1 MNHCI
6 LQNFFVIIKETC
18 PQTPPHGST
27 TFSKAK
33 KMNQNAEQFLSTEDF
48 VLYVEED
55 ADQAAA
61 ESIADELQINR
72 IPKSS
77 AGSLPARCLLMDA
90 EGLSLVE
97 GAHTLR
103 GDFARFLP
111 RLVPN
116 NLNHELLVKAAR
128 LRGAQGP
135 LSAVDATAGLG
146 EDAFLLAA
154 AGFQVWLYERN
165 PVIAAL
171 LQDALRRGMKNPEL
185 APVLGRMHFHRGDSI
200 VELPRLDFAPDI
212 VVLDPM
218 FPDRKKSGLI
228 RKKFQMLHQLENP
241 CSEETELLT
250 AAFSCHPR
258 RIVIKRP
265 LKGPCLAGQKPA
277 YTLKGRAIRY
287 DCIVPPQATG
297 NKESTGHRDS

>member
-77 AGSLPARCLLMDA
+77 AGSLPARCLRMDA

-212 VVLDPM
+212 VVLDPC
-218 FPDRKKSGLI
+218 FRTGKRAASSEKNFRCSISWKIPARKKRSCLLRPFPVIPGGL
-228 RKKFQMLHQLENP
+228 
-241 CSEETELLT
+241 
-250 AAFSCHPR
+250 
-258 RIVIKRP
+258 
-265 LKGPCLAGQKPA
+265 
-277 YTLKGRAIRY
+277 
-287 DCIVPPQATG
+287 
-297 NKESTGHRDS
+297 

>member
-1 MNHCI
+1 
-6 LQNFFVIIKETC
+6 
-18 PQTPPHGST
+18 
-27 TFSKAK
+27 
-33 KMNQNAEQFLSTEDF
+33 MNQNAEQFLSTEDF

-72 IPKSS
+72 IQKPS

-97 GAHTLR
+97 GTHTLR

-171 LQDALRRGMKNPEL
+171 LQDALRRGM
-185 APVLGRMHFHRGDSI
+185 
-200 VELPRLDFAPDI
+200 
-212 VVLDPM
+212 
-218 FPDRKKSGLI
+218 
-228 RKKFQMLHQLENP
+228 ENP
-241 CSEETELLT
+241 RSFRLL
-250 AAFSCHPR
+250 
-258 RIVIKRP
+258 IK
-265 LKGPCLAGQKPA
+265 QK
-277 YTLKGRAIRY
+277 
-287 DCIVPPQATG
+287 
-297 NKESTGHRDS
+297 

>member
-1 MNHCI
+1 
-6 LQNFFVIIKETC
+6 
-18 PQTPPHGST
+18 
-27 TFSKAK
+27 
-33 KMNQNAEQFLSTEDF
+33 MNQNAEQFLSTEDF

-72 IPKSS
+72 IQKSS
-77 AGSLPARCLLMDA
+77 AGSLPTRCLLMDA

-97 GAHTLR
+97 GTHTLR

-185 APVLGRMHFHRGDSI
+185 APVLGRMHFHRGFRTGKRAASSEKNFRCSI
-200 VELPRLDFAPDI
+200 SWKIPA
-212 VVLDPM
+212 
-218 FPDRKKSGLI
+218 RKKRSCLLRLFPVIPGGL
-228 RKKFQMLHQLENP
+228 
-241 CSEETELLT
+241 
-250 AAFSCHPR
+250 
-258 RIVIKRP
+258 
-265 LKGPCLAGQKPA
+265 
-277 YTLKGRAIRY
+277 
-287 DCIVPPQATG
+287 
-297 NKESTGHRDS
+297 

>member
-103 GDFARFLP
+103 
-111 RLVPN
+111 
-116 NLNHELLVKAAR
+116 
-128 LRGAQGP
+128 
-135 LSAVDATAGLG
+135 
-146 EDAFLLAA
+146 
-154 AGFQVWLYERN
+154 
-165 PVIAAL
+165 
-171 LQDALRRGMKNPEL
+171 
-185 APVLGRMHFHRGDSI
+185 
-200 VELPRLDFAPDI
+200 
-212 VVLDPM
+212 
-218 FPDRKKSGLI
+218 
-228 RKKFQMLHQLENP
+228 
-241 CSEETELLT
+241 
-250 AAFSCHPR
+250 
-258 RIVIKRP
+258 
-265 LKGPCLAGQKPA
+265 
-277 YTLKGRAIRY
+277 
-287 DCIVPPQATG
+287 
-297 NKESTGHRDS
+297 